1 MTLKVSMTNKFIGD
15 TTKIW
20 KEWRK
25 SIFVFVLIIIL
36 ALILRFLKIYVGQ
49 QPIFGDEAIYIRWAQ
64 VMKAEPTLRFL
75 PMSDGKQPLYM
86 WVLMFLL
93 KPTIDPLLL
102 GRSLSMISGLFIL
115 IGIFVL
121 TNILFKSKSSDV
133 LLEKLSGTRKKRA

>member
-1 MTLKVSMTNKFIGD
+1 MTLKVSMTNRFIGD

-64 VMKAEPTLRFL
+64 VMKAEPTLRFF
-75 PMSDGKQPLYM
+75 QCR
-86 WVLMFLL
+86 
-93 KPTIDPLLL
+93 TENN
-102 GRSLSMISGLFIL
+102 RFIC
-115 IGIFVL
+115 GY
-121 TNILFKSKSSDV
+121 
-133 LLEKLSGTRKKRA
+133 